1 MEKFKL
7 LLNGTDLSIF
17 KGIFSN
23 IPEDFSCVSS
33 SSFWNDIKE
42 HCSIF
47 NPDAFIYV
55 IEENDTHFKEIVKKL
70 RTSAQYKELP
80 IVLITTTDPN
90 KILDSKTVDEIDYVI
105 KRPISIEQLFLNIR
119 RFIQVYR
126 LDLEK
131 RRLERAKEE
140 KQRKLLERK
149 TILVVDD
156 DKNVLKLLKTTLEE
170 YYDVITTFT
179 GKIAEKYLEN
189 NTCDLIILDYQMPVE
204 NGPEVYAKIKA
215 MDHAKDIPII
225 FLSGVA
231 DKEKIAEV
239 MMLKPQGY
247 LLKPIEIDK
256 LLGTIEEVIY
266 GNL

>member
-1 MEKFKL
+1 MEKLKL

-23 IPEDFSCVSS
+23 IPEDFSCISS
-33 SSFWNDIKE
+33 SSFWNDVKA
-42 HCSIF
+42 HCDLF
-47 NPDAFIYV
+47 GPDAFVYV
-55 IEENDTHFKEIVKKL
+55 IEENDVHFKEVVKKL
-70 RTSAQYKELP
+70 RASAQYNEVP
-80 IVLITTTDPN
+80 IIVISTTDVN
-90 KILDSKTVDEIDYVI
+90 KILDAKTVEEIDHVI

-119 RFIQVYR
+119 RFIQKYK

-131 RRLERAKEE
+131 KHLEKAKEE

-170 YYDVITTFT
+170 YYDVVTTFA
-179 GKIAEKYLEN
+179 GRIAEKYLEN
-189 NTCDLIILDYQMPVE
+189 NTCDLILLDYQMPVE

-215 MDHAKDIPII
+215 MDHAKNIPIV

-256 LLGTIEEVIY
+256 LLGIIEEVIY